1 LSLTP
6 RAAIPQIICEVG
18 ELPVACG
25 FTPVNRGRLP
35 AVAGLV
41 QAWLVQY
48 RLLGEFE
55 ASDAGRPIEIP
66 PGRQRSLLAL
76 LLIHKNTVV
85 STERLVD
92 ELWDESPPAT
102 AEKTI
107 HVYVSRLRKRIPA
120 GRLVTRGSG
129 YLLRVEEGE
138 LDADR
143 FESMLRDGRHAL
155 AAGEARRAAR
165 VLADGLALWRG
176 SALADFRY
184 EPFAQAEIARL
195 EELRLAAQIELA
207 DAELALGRH
216 EQLVPQLRNL
226 LQRHPLQERLRGQLM
241 LALYRSGRQSEALES
256 YREGRNTLVAELGIE
271 PGPELKELEQAIL
284 RQDARLPGRG
294 TDGIGVAKAEFRRRR
309 LPRRLMLAVAATLVA
324 GIALAAVLVAR
335 KTPNE
340 GAVPVASRSVAAVDP
355 ADGSIVADVRVD
367 ALPGP
372 AAAGIGRIWVG
383 TGARLLV
390 AINTHSRRIV
400 GRAGLPAP
408 PHQLAAGDGIVWIG
422 DDYDGTVSRLDE
434 RIGFVSRPFRPQ
446 RRSTGRLALAT
457 GFGSLWVGSQD
468 GRVARI
474 DPSRDRLVATIEGIR
489 APEAIAAGEGA
500 VWVIDATRPALSR
513 IDPRTNRMTGKIA
526 LGSLPTAVG
535 IGAGSV
541 WVATSD
547 GRVWRIDPQTNR
559 ICATISTGGS
569 PVAVEATGPL
579 VWVADANGTLRG
591 IDPSLNEVTR
601 TVEVRRPI
609 ADLVSAEGLLW
620 MIVQ

>member
-1 LSLTP
+1 V
-6 RAAIPQIICEVG
+6 E
-18 ELPVACG
+18 
-25 FTPVNRGRLP
+25 
-35 AVAGLV
+35 
-41 QAWLVQY
+41 Y
-48 RLLGEFE
+48 RLLGELE
-55 ASDAGRPIEIP
+55 VLDAGPIEIA

-76 LLIHKNTVV
+76 LLIHKNAIV
-85 STERLVD
+85 STGQLVD

-107 HVYVSRLRKRIPA
+107 HVYVSRLRKRLPG

-129 YLLRVEEGE
+129 YLLRVDEGE
-138 LDADR
+138 LDAAR
-143 FESMLRDGRHAL
+143 FESMLKDGRAAL
-155 AAGEARRAAR
+155 AAGEAGGAVR
-165 VLADGLALWRG
+165 VLADALALWRG
-176 SALADFRY
+176 PAFADFRY
-184 EPFAQAEIARL
+184 EPFAQAEIARF

-207 DAELALGRH
+207 EAELALGRH
-216 EQLVPQLRNL
+216 EQLVAQLQTL
-226 LQRHPLQERLRGQLM
+226 VARHPLQERLRGQLM
-241 LALYRSGRQSEALES
+241 LALYRSGRQSEALEC
-256 YREGRNTLVAELGIE
+256 YREGRNTLVGELGIE

-284 RQDARLPGRG
+284 RQDARLPAGRA
-294 TDGIGVAKAEFRRRR
+294 DGIGIAKPKPHRRR
-309 LPRRLMLAVAATLVA
+309 LPRRLTLAVAAALVA
-324 GIALAAVLVAR
+324 GGIVVAAVVVAR
-335 KTPNE
+335 DAPNE
-340 GAVPVASRSVAAVDP
+340 DRPSVAPRSVAAVDP
-355 ADGSIVADVRVD
+355 ADGGLVADLGVG

-372 AAAGIGRIWVG
+372 AAAGTGRIWVG

-390 AINTHSRRIV
+390 AIDVHGRKIV
-400 GRAGLPAP
+400 ERVGLPAP

-422 DDYDGTVSRLDE
+422 NDYDGTVSRLDE

-474 DPSRDRLVATIEGIR
+474 DPIRDRLVATIDGIR
-489 APEAIAAGEGA
+489 APEAIAVGEGA
-500 VWVIDATRPALSR
+500 VWVIEATRPALSR
-513 IDPRTNRMTGKIA
+513 IDPRTNRMTRKIA

-559 ICATISTGGS
+559 IRATINTGGS

-579 VWVADANGTLRG
+579 VWVADASGTLRG

-601 TVEVRRPI
+601 TVEIRRPT
-609 ADLVSAEGLLW
+609 ADLVFAEGLLW
-620 MIVQ
+620 VIVQ

>member
-1 LSLTP
+1 V
-6 RAAIPQIICEVG
+6 E
-18 ELPVACG
+18 
-25 FTPVNRGRLP
+25 
-35 AVAGLV
+35 
-41 QAWLVQY
+41 Y

-55 ASDAGRPIEIP
+55 VLDAGGPIEIA

-76 LLIHKNTVV
+76 LLLHENTVV
-85 STERLVD
+85 STDRLVD
-92 ELWDESPPAT
+92 DLWDGSPPGT

-107 HVYVSRLRKRIPA
+107 HVYVSRLRKRLPG

-129 YLLRVEEGE
+129 YLLRVEDGE
-138 LDADR
+138 LDAAR
-143 FESMLRDGRHAL
+143 FESMLRDGRGAL
-155 AAGEARRAAR
+155 AAGEAGRAAR
-165 VLADGLALWRG
+165 VLADALALWRG
-176 SALADFRY
+176 PAFADLTY

-195 EELRLAAQIELA
+195 EELRLAAQIDLA
-207 DAELALGRH
+207 EAELALGRH
-216 EQLVPQLRNL
+216 EQLVPQLQTL
-226 LQRHPLQERLRGQLM
+226 VAAHPLQERLRGQLM
-241 LALYRSGRQSEALES
+241 LALYRSGRQSEALEC

-271 PGPELKELEQAIL
+271 PRPELKELEQAIL
-284 RQDARLPGRG
+284 RQDARLRGRRADG
-294 TDGIGVAKAEFRRRR
+294 TGVAKPKPRRRR
-309 LPRRLMLAVAATLVA
+309 PRRLTLAVAAMLIA
-324 GIALAAVLVAR
+324 GGIAIAAVVVAR
-335 KTPNE
+335 ETPNE
-340 GAVPVASRSVAAVDP
+340 GRPSVAPHSVAAVDP
-355 ADGSIVADVRVD
+355 VDGGIVADVRVG

-390 AINTHSRRIV
+390 AIDADSRRIV
-400 GRAGLPAP
+400 GRVGLPAP

-422 DDYDGTVSRLDE
+422 NDYDGTVSRLDE